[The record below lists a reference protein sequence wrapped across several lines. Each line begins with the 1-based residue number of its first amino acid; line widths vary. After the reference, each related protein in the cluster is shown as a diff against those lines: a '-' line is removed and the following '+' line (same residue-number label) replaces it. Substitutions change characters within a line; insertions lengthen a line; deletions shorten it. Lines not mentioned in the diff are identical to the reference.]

1 MSEAVLLLRAKSL
14 TAFALTVIVT
24 SSSSPRSGVMVRVY
38 SVSSS
43 VPDFSVAVAG
53 PVMSRSVASA
63 SNPLTGSEKVTMI
76 SKATFFSMVG
86 MSVISTVG
94 TIVST

>member
-1 MSEAVLLLRAKSL
+1 MLLRARSL

-43 VPDFSVAVAG
+43 VSDFSVAVAG
-53 PVMSRSVASA
+53 PVMSRSVAS
-63 SNPLTGSEKVTMI
+63 NPLTSSEKVMVM
-76 SKATFFSMVG
+76 SKATFFSIVG
-86 MSVISTVG
+86 IPVMSVTLG